1 MVRGAKEPKIDLSGS
16 LKNKFTRGPRQTDKS
31 APLLFRVL
39 CTENKLEVEKFA
51 LKGLIGHVTKFVEND
66 EKSVIS
72 RRTAREPS
80 AAHPAPVPRPR
91 ARSSQGGGG
100 MWRDAPVG
108 AGMTIVPRDL
118 LA

>member
-51 LKGLIGHVTKFVEND
+51 LKGLQKDEIKFSLKLISIND
-66 EKSVIS
+66 VHMFLEKMCGKTVSI
-72 RRTAREPS
+72 R
-80 AAHPAPVPRPR
+80 
-91 ARSSQGGGG
+91 
-100 MWRDAPVG
+100 VG
-108 AGMTIVPRDL
+108 KA
-118 LA
+118 